1 MTKAPNGKTLF
12 IVDTGVAYQ
21 CCGQQGNGIAQNLV
35 PSIYDNICVVMFT
48 FLFHE

>member
-1 MTKAPNGKTLF
+1 MTKVSNGKNLF

-21 CCGQQGNGIAQNLV
+21 CCGQENGIAQNLV
-35 PSIYDNICVVMFT
+35 PSICDNICVVLFT